1 MRTCREVSR
10 LISESM
16 DRRLPFGQR
25 VGLRIHISMCR
36 FCSRYRRQLILIREA
51 MRRYLD
57 VVEPSET
64 FPSMTLSNDARR
76 RILQTVASASEH

>member
-1 MRTCREVSR
+1 
-10 LISESM
+10 
-16 DRRLPFGQR
+16 
-25 VGLRIHISMCR
+25 
-36 FCSRYRRQLILIREA
+36 LILIREA

-76 RILQTVASASEH
+76 RILQTVAGASEH